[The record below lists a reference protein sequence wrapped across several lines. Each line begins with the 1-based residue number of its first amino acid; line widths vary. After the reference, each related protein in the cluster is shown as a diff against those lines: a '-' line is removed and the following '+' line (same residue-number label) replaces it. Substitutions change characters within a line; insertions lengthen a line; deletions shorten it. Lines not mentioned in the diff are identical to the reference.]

1 MKEFDLEKAKVGA
14 PIMTR
19 DGREARI
26 INERKHPEFPLVVA
40 VCDKDGTEDIYLY
53 TYEGRSYVHQ
63 ICDEDLVM
71 APIVHKKYANF
82 YLKYGDFH
90 DLGEVMTQD
99 KIVNLLLKSIPYPD
113 QINNLDLSTSN
124 AVKFEYRGI
133 SFRIHEDLS
142 VEEREGAFLSTTVA
156 AIFLEKL
163 IKDRHKYYED

>member
-1 MKEFDLEKAKVGA
+1 MKEFDLEKAMAGA

-26 INERKHPEFPLVVA
+26 IGERKHPEYPLVVA

-71 APIVHKKYANF
+71 VPIVHKKYANF

-90 DLGEVMTQD
+90 DLGEVYDNRDVAIRNILYD
-99 KIVNLLLKSIPYPD
+99 KD
-113 QINNLDLSTSN
+113 
-124 AVKFEYRGI
+124 
-133 SFRIHEDLS
+133 
-142 VEEREGAFLSTTVA
+142 
-156 AIFLEKL
+156 
-163 IKDRHKYYED
+163 HKYIKTIEIEWEE